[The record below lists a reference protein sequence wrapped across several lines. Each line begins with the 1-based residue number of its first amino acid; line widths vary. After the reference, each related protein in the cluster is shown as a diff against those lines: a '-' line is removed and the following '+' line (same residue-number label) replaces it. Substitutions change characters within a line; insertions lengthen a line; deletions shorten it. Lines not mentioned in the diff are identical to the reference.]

1 MCLSVYACI
10 YTFLPQLLWLAG
22 RFGLVGFV
30 DLPGAEDFSVRK
42 ISLLMS

>member
-10 YTFLPQLLWLAG
+10 YTFLPQLLWLLAG

-30 DLPGAEDFSVRK
+30 DLPGVRTF
-42 ISLLMS
+42 L